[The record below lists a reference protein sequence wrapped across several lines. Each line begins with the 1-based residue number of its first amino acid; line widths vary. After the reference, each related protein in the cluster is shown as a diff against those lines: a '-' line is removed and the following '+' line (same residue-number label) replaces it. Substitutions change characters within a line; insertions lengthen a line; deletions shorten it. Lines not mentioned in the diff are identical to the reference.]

1 MRFGKIASACAVLA
15 LFGSAQGF
23 AADVQTEKAMK
34 DFETRMVKPCEG
46 KKSGDQVQVVSPRG
60 ATLMATCKMTAEINI
75 K

>member
-1 MRFGKIASACAVLA
+1 MRFGKIASCVFFVLFA
-15 LFGSAQGF
+15 SSQGY
-23 AADVQTEKAMK
+23 AADTQTQKTMK

-60 ATLMATCKMTAEINI
+60 ATLMATCKLTAEINI